1 MGFARSVFCLLAIC
15 GTANC
20 SGEGTSAA
28 VTLKAAAEHLPC
40 AGIQR
45 LRVTAFYDESHGQG
59 LDVLGRF
66 YDQQGG
72 CLFPAGWQVELAGLP
87 FSGGMWLMVEGF
99 DSTSN
104 RRLALARSQVFSRS
118 QVESGA
124 LPDLVLEREARN
136 QLYPVITLVLQIP
149 GLDQLGPADLLEY
162 NLNFSNPA
170 SPNAAHGS
178 FFRGAGGELAGPP
191 LVLSGLI
198 PETGNNLLVAAR
210 RGAQTVASWRAENFE
225 IPEGGLFVD
234 LQLEQY

>member
-1 MGFARSVFCLLAIC
+1 LLAISW
-15 GTANC
+15 TANC
-20 SGEGTSAA
+20 SVEPASAA

-40 AGIQR
+40 AGVQR

-66 YDQQGG
+66 YDDQGA
-72 CLFPAGWQVELAGLP
+72 CLFPQGWQVELPGLP
-87 FSGGMWLMVEGF
+87 FSEGMWLMVEGF

-104 RRLALARSQVFSRS
+104 RRLAMARSPVFGRNE
-118 QVESGA
+118 VEQGA
-124 LPDLVLEREARN
+124 LPELVLERESRN

-149 GLDQLGPADLLEY
+149 DLDQLGPSDVLEY
-162 NLNFSNPA
+162 NLNFGNPA

-178 FFRGAGGELAGPP
+178 FFRAAGGALAGPP
-191 LVLSGLI
+191 LTISGLV
-198 PETGNNLLVAAR
+198 PETGNSLLVAAR

-225 IPEGGLFVD
+225 ISESGLFLD